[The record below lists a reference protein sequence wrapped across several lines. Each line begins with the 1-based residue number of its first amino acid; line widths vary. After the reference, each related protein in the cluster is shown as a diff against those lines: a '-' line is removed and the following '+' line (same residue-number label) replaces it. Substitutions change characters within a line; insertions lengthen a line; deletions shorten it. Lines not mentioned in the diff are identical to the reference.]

1 MIESITFETVT
12 LKPSSTSV
20 VEAGSTVEDVPV
32 SPVLEEALTVK
43 LGKSWPE
50 FTKSAPASVN
60 VIFPV
65 EHLLHSLLYQ
75 RL

>member
-32 SPVLEEALTVK
+32 SPVLEEALTCKV
-43 LGKSWPE
+43 
-50 FTKSAPASVN
+50 
-60 VIFPV
+60 
-65 EHLLHSLLYQ
+65 
-75 RL
+75 R

>member
-20 VEAGSTVEDVPV
+20 VKDLLLKMFPV

-60 VIFPV
+60 VISPV
-65 EHLLHSLLYQ
+65 EESIL
-75 RL
+75 

>member
-43 LGKSWPE
+43 LGKSWQ
-50 FTKSAPASVN
+50 N
-60 VIFPV
+60 
-65 EHLLHSLLYQ
+65 LLNLHQPLLM
-75 RL
+75 